1 MIDFTLLL
9 VVIVLVSGV
18 VCICDFCYFKAKRK
32 DQKPGLIIDYS
43 RSFFPVLALVLILRS
58 FLFEPFQIPSG
69 SMLPTLKIGDFI
81 LVNKFNYGLRLPVL
95 GTVVFKMGNPDRG
108 DVMVFKYPEDNR
120 INFIKRVVAGPGD
133 TLEYRDKTLFVNG
146 IRQILTPI
154 ESDGSVTIPPLTE
167 EAIEK
172 LGEREYR
179 VWRRV
184 TSGRNFGPVPIPPG
198 QYFVMGDNRD
208 NSNDSRVWGFVDD
221 SLIVGRAVAVW
232 MHWNELF
239 SLPSFTDVRAIK

>member
-1 MIDFTLLL
+1 MDFTLIL
-9 VVIVLVSGV
+9 VVVVLITGV
-18 VCICDFCYFKAKRK
+18 VHGLDIIYFKGRREGR
-32 DQKPGLIIDYS
+32 QPGIIVDYS
-43 RSFFPVLALVLILRS
+43 RSFFPVLFLVLVLRS

-95 GTVVFKMGNPDRG
+95 GNTVVELGQPKRG

-120 INFIKRVVAGPGD
+120 INFIKRVVGVPGD
-133 TLEYRDKTLFVNG
+133 TVEYRDKVVYVNG
-146 IRQILTPI
+146 NAQTLNTSLVD
-154 ESDGSVTIPPLTE
+154 EKVAMPPLTE

-172 LGEREYR
+172 LGEREHR
-179 VWRRV
+179 IWRRQ
-184 TSGRNFGPVPIPPG
+184 TQGRDFGPILIPDS

-221 SLIVGRAVAVW
+221 SLIVGRAFAVW
-232 MHWNELF
+232 MHWEALLSIP
-239 SLPSFTDVRAIK
+239 SLSDVRIIQ